1 MRTNNSILTDE
12 DIHSAKVQTGAN
24 AGLTAYRNAG
34 QDLDGFLPNFQGV

>member
-1 MRTNNSILTDE
+1 MRTNKSILADE
-12 DIHSAKVQTGAN
+12 NVSSAKVQTGAN